1 MTDEVRSKLA
11 GLSGLAVIASA
22 SASQYKATTKP
33 PEQIAKE
40 LGVGYLLVAKVR
52 WQKSGQ
58 TSRIRLTSELVEL
71 AGGGAPT
78 TRWQEAFE
86 ADLSDVFRVQGEI
99 ATKVARS
106 LEVALSGK
114 ERGLLTARPTSNL
127 AAYDAYLKGLEIEK
141 GGRRPD
147 DATTRAGAVRAGGG
161 AGSRLCPGL
170 GAALHQPLRGLPH
183 RRCAVAA
190 GCGGGEEGGGAGH
203 GAGAKHARGA
213 RCPRELLPLGQ
224 EGPRKGLRGVHARA
238 EPRPRRRAPPPGIGP
253 RRASPGAVGGGP
265 RAPAPGAGAGPP
277 LVGGRATARVHSP
290 PAAPHRR
297 GARGDRPRP
306 RPRPGEPHPDFRQGD
321 DLSPG
326 GGPRGGTGGVGRGT
340 ERGGAYGP
348 RGRLRRL

>member
-1 MTDEVRSKLA
+1 MAVLPFENLGATEDGYFADGMTDEVRSKLA

-52 WQKSGQ
+52 WQKSGKA
-58 TSRIRLTSELVEL
+58 SRIRLTSELVEV

-141 GGRRPD
+141 
-147 DATTRAGAVRAGGG
+147 AGGG
-161 AGSRLCPGL
+161 PAT
-170 GAALHQPLRGLPH
+170 LR
-183 RRCAVAA
+183 RAVAQYEQA
-190 GCGGGEEGGGAGH
+190 VALDPGFALAWARLSLSHSAIYRGGVPSPQDAEGGEEGGGAGH
-203 GAGAKHARGA
+203 RAGTQHARGA
-213 RCPRELLPLGQ
+213 PCPRGLL
-224 EGPRKGLRGVHARA
+224 
-238 EPRPRRRAPPPGIGP
+238 
-253 RRASPGAVGGGP
+253 
-265 RAPAPGAGAGPP
+265 
-277 LVGGRATARVHSP
+277 
-290 PAAPHRR
+290 
-297 GARGDRPRP
+297 
-306 RPRPGEPHPDFRQGD
+306 
-321 DLSPG
+321 
-326 GGPRGGTGGVGRGT
+326 
-340 ERGGAYGP
+340 
-348 RGRLRRL
+348 RLRQAGTTRRPSRRTRAG